1 MEPCHCH
8 IRVRMRSGVL
18 WQVVSAMLRGVI
30 YSKSETFWRF
40 WWGWSRLVASNS
52 LTRLILSVKS
62 GIIKSGEYPQGDKM
76 TSRKLSV
83 EWVMPFCR
91 PIESCLMRATRCLSL
106 KRKRW
111 TTGWSIITSFL
122 ITSGTL
128 LRGDQVILGRLLTVK
143 RCVADLGGNL
153 KPVGWICVRS
163 GELAYPLILVG
174 SAGGLISRCYQHWKL
189 SRSTSRYTWTV
200 KPGAKYIYMFH

>member
-1 MEPCHCH
+1 MTG
-8 IRVRMRSGVL
+8 R
-18 WQVVSAMLRGVI
+18 
-30 YSKSETFWRF
+30 
-40 WWGWSRLVASNS
+40 GWSRLVASNS
-52 LTRLILSVKS
+52 LMRLFLSVKS

-111 TTGWSIITSFL
+111 TTGWNIITSFL

-128 LRGDQVILGRLLTVK
+128 LRGTMSSWDGFWTVK
-143 RCVADLGGNL
+143 RCVAELGGNL

-174 SAGGLISRCYQHWKL
+174 SSGGSLVGVISIENWVVPHHVILGQLNRGRNIFICFTKL
-189 SRSTSRYTWTV
+189 RS
-200 KPGAKYIYMFH
+200 